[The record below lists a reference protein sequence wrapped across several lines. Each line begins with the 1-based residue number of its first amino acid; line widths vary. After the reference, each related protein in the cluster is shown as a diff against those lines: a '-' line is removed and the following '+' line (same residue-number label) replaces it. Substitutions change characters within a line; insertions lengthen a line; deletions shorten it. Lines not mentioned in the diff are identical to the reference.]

1 MAVSGIFH
9 QGSGLGNQLFRY
21 IATRVRAEE
30 LGVEFGMV
38 NPEGFK
44 GSSFM
49 NLDMGMPVP
58 GTFHVEP
65 GSGKVIPEGHDLNL
79 FEEKKTTENGVDIR
93 GYDPDFNFIEDNT
106 LIDGEFQDVRYF
118 QEYDKYLDEWL
129 GVRYLGMPNNLCI
142 IGFRGG
148 EFTAI
153 PELFLPKEYYEQGI
167 ARMKAINPD
176 MKFMAVTDDPET
188 ARAMLPPEVGITHEM
203 SLDWRMVRYARYLIL
218 ANSSFYIL
226 PALLN
231 EYAVEIIGP
240 KYWARRNTGQ
250 WATRSNYYSKFSY
263 I

>member
-1 MAVSGIFH
+1 MVAGYFH
-9 QGSGLGNQLFRY
+9 HGSGLGNQLFRY
-21 IATRVRAEE
+21 IATRVAAEE
-30 LGVEFGMV
+30 RGLQFSMV

-49 NLDMGMPVP
+49 ELNMGQPFP

-65 GSGKVIPEGHDLNL
+65 GTGRVITQDHGLNVYQ
-79 FEEKKTTENGVDIR
+79 EKTTLENGVDTR

-118 QEYDKYLDEWL
+118 QDYDKYLDEWL

-148 EFTAI
+148 EFKAI
-153 PELFLPKEYYEQGI
+153 PDLFLPSEYYETAI
-167 ARMKAINPD
+167 ARMKSINPD
-176 MKFMAVTDDPET
+176 MKFICVTDDPET
-188 ARAMLPPEVGITHEM
+188 ARAMLPEEVGITHEI

-231 EYAVEIIGP
+231 EYAVEIIAP
-240 KYWARRNTGQ
+240 RYWARRNTNGP
-250 WATRSNYYSKFSY
+250 WALGANYYSKFSY
-263 I
+263 L